1 MSEKTKD
8 LVVQET
14 KTELNMETGEV
25 AIKNLI
31 YVIRGQQVMLDS
43 DLAMMYQV
51 ETKNL
56 NKAVKRNVNRFPE
69 DFCFQLSEEEYD
81 SLRFQFGTS
90 KEIEPG
96 KGGRRYLPY
105 AFTEQ
110 GISMLSAV
118 LRSEIA
124 VKVSVRIMRTF
135 VEMRRFMANN
145 SLVLSRINE
154 LEVKQLSYQKETDD
168 KFEQVFHYISEHE
181 EVSQK
186 IFFEGQIY
194 DAFSLLTELIAKA
207 KKEIVLID
215 NYVDV
220 GTFNILAKKQENVK
234 VQIYTVKRT
243 RLSPTDIN
251 NFNQQYPTLSVDY
264 TEEFHDRFLIIDGTL
279 AYHVGASLKDAGK
292 KCFAINRI
300 EDKANIF
307 DILNRIKKTDNGG
320 PNDGRK

>member
-1 MSEKTKD
+1 MGEKTKE
-8 LVVQET
+8 LIIQEINE
-14 KTELNMETGEV
+14 ELYMDTSEV
-25 AIKNLI
+25 TIKNLI

-43 DLAMMYQV
+43 DLAELYQV
-51 ETKNL
+51 ETKVFNQ
-56 NKAVKRNVNRFPE
+56 AVKRNMERFPKE
-69 DFCFQLSEEEYD
+69 FCFQLAREEYN
-81 SLRFQFGTS
+81 SLRSQIVTS
-90 KEIEPG
+90 KG

-105 AFTEQ
+105 VFTEQ
-110 GISMLSAV
+110 GIAMLSAV
-118 LRSEIA
+118 LRSDIA
-124 VKVSVRIMRTF
+124 IQVSIKIMNTF

-145 SLVLSRINE
+145 SLVLNRINE
-154 LEVKQLSYQKETDD
+154 IEVKQLIYQKDADEKFD
-168 KFEQVFHYISEHE
+168 KIFTYISEHE

-220 GTFNILAKKQENVK
+220 GTLNILAKKQENVK
-234 VQIYTVKRT
+234 AQICTVKRT

-264 TEEFHDRFLIIDGTL
+264 TEEFHDRFLIIDESWG
-279 AYHVGASLKDAGK
+279 YHIGASLKDAGK

-300 EDKANIF
+300 EDRENIR
-307 DILNRIKKTDNGG
+307 DILNRIKKEDNGG
-320 PNDGRK
+320 TNDGRE

>member
-1 MSEKTKD
+1 MDKKTNEISVK
-8 LVVQET
+8 EA
-14 KTELNMETGEV
+14 KEV
-25 AIKNLI
+25 LIKESQIKNLI
-31 YVIRGQQVMLDS
+31 YEIRGHQVMLDS

-69 DFCFQLSEEEYD
+69 DFCFQLSEEEYN

-145 SLVLSRINE
+145 SIVLSRINE

-194 DAFSLLTELIAKA
+194 DAFSLLAELIAKA

-220 GTFNILAKKQENVK
+220 GTLNILAKKQENVK

-243 RLSPTDIN
+243 KLSQTDIN
-251 NFNQQYPTLSVDY
+251 NFNQQYPALSVNY
-264 TEEFHDRFLIIDGTL
+264 TEEFHDRFLIVDGNL

-300 EDKANIF
+300 EDRANIL

-320 PNDGRK
+320 TEDGRE